1 MPSVNPGPAT
11 TSNANAVAAY
21 VPVNTVT
28 NSNPTLTNGLRLI
41 AEARAMSLA
50 GTGDAA
56 NMPII
61 NCGTYIVEFIIVGNA
76 VGGSAA
82 AGNITLN
89 TGPAVTG
96 TQFRAAGVLAGVTG
110 PTTGVAQTVTSGSVI
125 NSAQSIYVNVSAAVA
140 GVTVDVFVYGFD
152 TT

>member
-1 MPSVNPGPAT
+1 MPSVNPGPAA
-11 TSNANAVAAY
+11 TSNANTVASLI
-21 VPVNTVT
+21 PVNTQT
-28 NSNPTLTNGLRLI
+28 SSQPTQINTLRCI

-50 GTGDAA
+50 IAGDAA
-56 NMPII
+56 VMPLI
-61 NCGTYIVEFIIVGNA
+61 NCGTYIVFSIIVANA
-76 VGGSAA
+76 QGGSAA

-110 PTTGVAQTVTSGSVI
+110 PTTGVAQTVTSGSVV
-125 NSAQSIYVNVSAAVA
+125 NSAQSIYVNVNAAVA
-140 GVTVDVFVYGFD
+140 GVTVDVFVYGYD

>member
-1 MPSVNPGPAT
+1 
-11 TSNANAVAAY
+11 
-21 VPVNTVT
+21 
-28 NSNPTLTNGLRLI
+28 
-41 AEARAMSLA
+41 MSIA

-56 NMPII
+56 AMPVI
-61 NCGTYIVEFIIVGNA
+61 NAATYMVQAIIVGNA

-110 PTTGVAQTVTSGSVI
+110 PTTGVAQTVTSGAVI
-125 NSAQSIYVNVSAAVA
+125 NTSQTIYVNVSAAVA
-140 GVTVDVFVYGFD
+140 GVTVDVFVYGYD